1 MVGAIAEEPK
11 AIIHGGCISDHR
23 TQIFPAEKKERRG
36 NEIGVAYKCRSNIT
50 LKVAGTDGIACH
62 AMRCIIHITISVA
75 IVQPF
80 HIKIWTPTPRQ
91 QRKYKQMADDA
102 RNAWITCV

>member
-1 MVGAIAEEPK
+1 
-11 AIIHGGCISDHR
+11 
-23 TQIFPAEKKERRG
+23 
-36 NEIGVAYKCRSNIT
+36 
-50 LKVAGTDGIACH
+50 
-62 AMRCIIHITISVA
+62 MRCIIPITISVA

-80 HIKIWTPTPRQ
+80 HIKIWTPTLGQ